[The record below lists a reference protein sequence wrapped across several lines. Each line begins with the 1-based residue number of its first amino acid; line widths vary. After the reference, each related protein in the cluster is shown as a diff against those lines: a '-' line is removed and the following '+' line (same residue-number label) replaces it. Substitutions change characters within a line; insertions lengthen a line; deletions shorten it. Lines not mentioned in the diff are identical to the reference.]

1 MEISFGKAI
10 EFIKDH
16 PEFCMKLAMW
26 KDKYIKWD
34 WSSYSEVNAVP
45 IRLVLVE
52 KDKEPVEWLPN
63 TPALLN
69 NNWIVCTY

>member
-1 MEISFGKAI
+1 
-10 EFIKDH
+10 
-16 PEFCMKLAMW
+16 MKLAMW

-45 IRLVLVE
+45 TRLVLVE
-52 KDKEPVEWLPN
+52 KDKKPVEWLPN

-69 NNWIVCTY
+69 NNWIVSTY